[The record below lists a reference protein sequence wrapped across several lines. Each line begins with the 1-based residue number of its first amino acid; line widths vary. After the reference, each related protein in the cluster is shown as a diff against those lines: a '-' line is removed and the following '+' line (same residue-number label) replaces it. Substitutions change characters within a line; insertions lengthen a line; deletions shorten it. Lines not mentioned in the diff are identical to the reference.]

1 MQVWDPATGSEVQ
14 RLQGKQPDVS
24 SLAVCPTSPLLASSS
39 RDGSIQ
45 LWDRRSEFGGVQAHK
60 DTVRC
65 VAASVDG
72 RLVASGGWDHE
83 IAVWDLATGRLKT
96 QLEGHKSAVMALAFA
111 SSQEAESDAASAAT
125 LVSAGNDHTLRLW
138 NADAGE
144 EKHLIAQ
151 GEQFQNFTSVVM
163 LGSTVVAGEEISQ
176 STSHNITLWDTST
189 GDEAGCLSGTNG
201 PIQSLALA
209 RNAGLLVSGCSGDN
223 ACIIIWDMAS
233 KEAKERIMCDEEVVG
248 VTTTP
253 AGNLLAAVF
262 SNGNVGVWDAST
274 CKKRLALTLSHSAS
288 ALAFSPDGRSLA
300 VGDSDAS
307 VRLLDS
313 GTGEELMAWQG
324 HSGSVTAVAFSPCG
338 TRIYTGSEDQTVRV
352 WIMPE

>member
-1 MQVWDPATGSEVQ
+1 
-14 RLQGKQPDVS
+14 
-24 SLAVCPTSPLLASSS
+24 
-39 RDGSIQ
+39 
-45 LWDRRSEFGGVQAHK
+45 
-60 DTVRC
+60 
-65 VAASVDG
+65 
-72 RLVASGGWDHE
+72 
-83 IAVWDLATGRLKT
+83 
-96 QLEGHKSAVMALAFA
+96 
-111 SSQEAESDAASAAT
+111 
-125 LVSAGNDHTLRLW
+125 
-138 NADAGE
+138 
-144 EKHLIAQ
+144 
-151 GEQFQNFTSVVM
+151 
-163 LGSTVVAGEEISQ
+163 
-176 STSHNITLWDTST
+176 
-189 GDEAGCLSGTNG
+189 
-201 PIQSLALA
+201 
-209 RNAGLLVSGCSGDN
+209 
-223 ACIIIWDMAS
+223 
-233 KEAKERIMCDEEVVG
+233 MCDEEVVG